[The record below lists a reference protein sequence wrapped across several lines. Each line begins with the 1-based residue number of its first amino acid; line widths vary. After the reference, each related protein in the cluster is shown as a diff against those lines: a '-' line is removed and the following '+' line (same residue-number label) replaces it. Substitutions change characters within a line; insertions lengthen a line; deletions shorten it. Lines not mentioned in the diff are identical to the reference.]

1 MNVGWWKSAL
11 DLEAFKVSMLINPI
25 SLSVLRLRK
34 IVLQLVLLSCGT
46 GLLICGEAIILSAQ
60 AQVDQNSNNDS
71 AIGNNSNQNNVN
83 QNANQNQNIIN
94 NPDRLIRPL
103 DGNFYTPVNTE
114 NDFGFNFS
122 AGVNTL
128 DSSNVTLYLGVIF
141 QPGRTA
147 DHNARMNR
155 LRKETE
161 ILEVQKKTLE
171 ARLLMLQ
178 KQVKDAGLQLEKL
191 SEPAASPAPSSGAD
205 SVPKAQGL

>member
-1 MNVGWWKSAL
+1 
-11 DLEAFKVSMLINPI
+11 MLINRVNP
-25 SLSVLRLRK
+25 SVLSLANAKK
-34 IVLQLVLLSCGT
+34 IGMQSAVLFCSA
-46 GLLICGEAIILSAQ
+46 GLLVCSEGLTLDAR
-60 AQVDQNSNNDS
+60 AQVNSTNDS

-94 NPDRLIRPL
+94 NPDRIVYPL

-128 DSSNVTLYLGVIF
+128 DASNVTLYLGVIF

-171 ARLLMLQ
+171 ARLLLLQ

-191 SEPAASPAPSSGAD
+191 NAPAPPASEVD
-205 SVPKAQGL
+205 SVPKTQGL